1 MIVGRPAPRARLA
14 LIHSDPQRADALARL
29 LRPSGHTVNV
39 FGEGMETTQAVLQSD
54 PDLLIVAASVEAP
67 PLEVLVSAVRQ
78 SRDIPVIVI
87 VGERVPNIKI
97 EADAVLSEPP
107 IPAQL
112 SLLVAGLLRPADEI
126 RRLRRKVEELAGL
139 YKISWAFSLEG
150 GREPLYRHLAQHCS
164 QLLKSRACVIW
175 HFDKERRRMVAQPG
189 AAGVPES
196 AIESLAYGAD
206 TEAQRWNFRTNGPLL
221 TNQAP
226 SDSRVVPQVVESL
239 GVKSLMATAMT
250 RGPRILG
257 VLCVADRHDGA
268 AFGEEDLSLL
278 MAVAGLAAVAVEN
291 LRLHEDL
298 KSANT
303 MLQEYDRMKS
313 EFVAMIAHDFRR
325 PLTSIRGFSELA
337 LEDPDLPSDTLQ
349 DYMQTIITETDALA
363 RLADDTLLITRME
376 TERFEFRFEEV
387 DFGPFALDAVP
398 LGLSQHTVL
407 VDVPRDFPII
417 IADPDRLRQVLT
429 NLISNAIKY
438 SPHGGTITIRCRLRG
453 EQVVIEV
460 QDQGLGV
467 PKDQVS
473 RLFHKFERVRS
484 DEHLKVSGTGLGL
497 YICRLIVEGH
507 GGQIWV
513 ESTEGK
519 GSNFGMVLPRNAAE
533 AHAAQKARREA
544 TRQNKAV
551 KPAEPA

>member
-1 MIVGRPAPRARLA
+1 MIVGRSSPRARLS
-14 LIHSDPQRADALARL
+14 LIHSDPQSADALARL

-54 PDLLIVAASVEAP
+54 PDLLIIAASVEEP

-78 SRDIPVIVI
+78 SRDVPVIVI

-107 IPAQL
+107 VPAQL
-112 SLLVAGLLRPADEI
+112 TLLVAGLLRADHEI

-150 GREPLYRHLAQHCS
+150 GRDPLYRHLARHS
-164 QLLKSRACVIW
+164 SEILKARVCVIW
-175 HFDKERRRMVAQPG
+175 HYDKERRRMVAQPG

-196 AIESLAYGAD
+196 AIDSLTYSAD
-206 TEAQRWNFRTNGPLL
+206 AEAQRWNFRTNGPLL
-221 TNQAP
+221 TNEAS
-226 SDSRVVPQVVESL
+226 SDPRIVPQVAESL
-239 GVKSLMATAMT
+239 GVTSLMATAMT

-257 VLCVADRHDGA
+257 VLCVADRYDGA

-278 MAVAGLAAVAVEN
+278 MAVAGLSAVAVEN

-298 KSANT
+298 KKANT
-303 MLQEYDRMKS
+303 MLQEYDKMKS

-337 LEDPDLPSDTLQ
+337 LDDPEMPSETLQ
-349 DYMQTIITETDALA
+349 EYMQTIITETDSLA
-363 RLADDTLLITRME
+363 RLADDTLLITKIE
-376 TERFEFRFEEV
+376 TERFEYRFAEV
-387 DFGPFALDAVP
+387 DLGPFALDSIP
-398 LGLSQHTVL
+398 LGLSQHTIL

-429 NLISNAIKY
+429 NLLSNAIKY
-438 SPHGGTITIRCRLRG
+438 SPHGGTITLRCRARG
-453 EQVVIEV
+453 DQVVIEV

-467 PKDQVS
+467 PRDQVS

-513 ESTEGK
+513 ESVESK
-519 GSNFGMVLPRNAAE
+519 GSNFGIVLPQDAAT
-533 AHAAQKARREA
+533 AHAEQKARREA
-544 TRQNKAV
+544 TRRLKAV
-551 KPAEPA
+551 KPAELA